1 MKGTCFP
8 ILLLIILCLAGCG
21 EKGAA
26 SETVTIATSA
36 NMQFVMQA
44 LSEYYSDSTGI
55 ECQVIIGSSGKL
67 SAQISE
73 GAPFDLF
80 VAANMKYPAEIER
93 LGLAVEPP
101 EIYAYGTLVLWTVQ
115 RGMTSSL
122 EILPKASVRHI
133 ALANPKTAPY
143 GQAAIEV
150 LNKYSLFE
158 PVKHK
163 LVYGES
169 ISQTNQFILSGA
181 AELGFTS
188 LSVVLSPQMKDKGN
202 WIALGPELYSPIEQG
217 VVLLKQKK
225 QHGDKAKAFYNFL
238 FSRKASEILKK
249 FGYSVN
255 EPPGM
260 QDHEN

>member
-1 MKGTCFP
+1 MV
-8 ILLLIILCLAGCG
+8 LAGCG
-21 EKGAA
+21 KKKDRPGM
-26 SETVTIATSA
+26 VTIATSA
-36 NMQFVMQA
+36 NMQYAMKA
-44 LSEYYSDSTGI
+44 LGEYYRDSTGI
-55 ECQVIIGSSGKL
+55 DCQLIVGSSGKL
-67 SAQISE
+67 SAQIRE

-101 EIYAYGTLVLWTVQ
+101 KTYAYGTLVLWTVQ
-115 RGMTSSL
+115 EDMTPSL
-122 EILPKASVRHI
+122 EILRTGSVTHI

-143 GQAAIEV
+143 GEAAIEV
-150 LNKYSLFE
+150 LQRFGLLESVN
-158 PVKHK
+158 HK

-188 LSVVLSPQMKDKGN
+188 LSVVLSPQMQERGN
-202 WIALGPELYSPIEQG
+202 WIPLGQELYKPIKQG
-217 VVLLKQKK
+217 VVLLKRKTGKGETAK
-225 QHGDKAKAFYNFL
+225 QFYDFL
-238 FSRKASEILKK
+238 FSHKAAEILKK

-260 QDHEN
+260 SDYEH